1 MSINVGDC
9 IGRLTVEK
17 VFVDEY
23 GRGSC
28 FCICQCGGNATFTS
42 RDLKKKRKRS
52 CGCRNKYSNRKH
64 GMSSSPTYSSWES
77 MKQRCL
83 NLNEPNY
90 KNYGGRGISICETW
104 LDKELGF
111 INFLSNMGE
120 RLKGTTLER
129 IDVNGNYCPENC
141 KWATIKE
148 QSFNK
153 RNNRVLE
160 LNGVSKNLIDW
171 CKEYG
176 LNSGTL
182 HCRLEN
188 GWSIIDAITLPA
200 NYRKNNFTPKKCS
213 EENCNN
219 DTEAKGLCK
228 KHYANKRYKQNK
240 KTWIIN

>member
-28 FCICQCGGNATFTS
+28 FCICQCGGSATFSS
-42 RDLKKKRKRS
+42 RDLTKRRKKS
-52 CGCRNKYSNRKH
+52 CGCRNKCSIRKH

-148 QSFNK
+148 QSFNR
-153 RNNRVLE
+153 RNNRIIE
-160 LNGVSKNLIDW
+160 LDGVCKNIKIW
-171 CKEYG
+171 SIEYG
-176 LNSGTL
+176 IHPSVIHL
-182 HCRLEN
+182 RLQRD
-188 GWSIIDAITLPA
+188 WSIKDAITLPV
-200 NYRKNNFTPKKCS
+200 NYRKNNPISKQCLIENCS
-213 EENCNN
+213 ENVI
-219 DTEAKGLCK
+219 AKGLCR
-228 KHYANKRYKQNK
+228 KHYSNQWYKK
-240 KTWIIN
+240 K